1 MTEREGD
8 VAATDTLRE
17 MLHRIE
23 NTTALDS
30 AGKAVQAVAGPLT
43 RSDAMK
49 TALSGTWLGHR
60 LHPLL
65 TDVPIGAWTSA
76 AVLDVFGG
84 RHSSK
89 AARRLVGFGI
99 LAALPTAAAGMSD
112 WEDTYGGEQRI
123 ATTHALV
130 NVTGLT
136 LQLLSWRARGKGHNM
151 RGRMLS
157 MMALGGVVVGGYL
170 GGHLV
175 YNMRA
180 GVDVE
185 QGPLEAGTWHDAVA
199 MDELVGD
206 TPHAATVDGS
216 SVVLVRRGTTV
227 YALAATCSHAGG
239 PLGEGKV
246 EGNVIQCPWHGSRFH
261 LADGSIARGPAVTPQ
276 CAYET
281 RVTDGRV
288 QVRLRGRDEAA
299 IDLSV
304 V

>member
-1 MTEREGD
+1 MSATE
-8 VAATDTLRE
+8 TLRE
-17 MLHRIE
+17 TLHRIE
-23 NTTALDS
+23 HTPALDT
-30 AGKAVQAVAGPLT
+30 AGKVLQSVAGPLT
-43 RSDAMK
+43 RSDATK

-84 RHSSK
+84 RHSRK

-99 LAALPTAAAGMSD
+99 LAALPTAAAGLSD

-130 NVTGLT
+130 NATGLT
-136 LQLLSWRARGKGHNM
+136 LQLLSWRARGKGHGM
-151 RGRMLS
+151 RARMLS
-157 MMALGGVVVGGYL
+157 MLALGGVVAGGYL

-185 QGPLEAGTWHDAVA
+185 QGPLEPGAWYDAIA
-199 MDELVGD
+199 MEELVD
-206 TPHAATVDGS
+206 DEPHGATVEGS
-216 SVVLVRRGTTV
+216 SVVLVRRGSTV
-227 YALAATCSHAGG
+227 YALAGTCSHAGG

-246 EGNVIQCPWHGSRFH
+246 EGNVIQCPWHGSRFR
-261 LADGSIARGPAVTPQ
+261 LGDGSIARGPAVTPQ

-288 QVRLRGRDEAA
+288 QVRLRSREDRG

>member
-1 MTEREGD
+1 MS
-8 VAATDTLRE
+8 ATDTLRE
-17 MLHRIE
+17 LVHRIE
-23 NTTALDS
+23 STPALDT

-43 RSDAMK
+43 RSDAAK
-49 TALSGTWLGHR
+49 SALSGTWLGHR

-76 AVLDVFGG
+76 AFLDVFGG

-99 LAALPTAAAGMSD
+99 LAALPTAAAGLSD

-130 NVTGLT
+130 NAAGLT
-136 LQLLSWRARGKGHNM
+136 LQLLSWRARGKGHGM
-151 RGRMLS
+151 RGRVLS
-157 MMALGGVVVGGYL
+157 ALALGGVAAGGYL

-185 QGPLEAGTWHDAVA
+185 QGALEPGAWHDAA
-199 MDELVGD
+199 ALDELPED
-206 TPHAATVDGS
+206 APHAATVDGS
-216 SVVLVRRGTTV
+216 SVVLVRRGSTV

-239 PLGEGKV
+239 PLGDGKV
-246 EGNVIQCPWHGSRFH
+246 EGNEIVCPWHGSRFH
-261 LADGSIARGPAVTPQ
+261 LGDGSIARGPAVTPQ

-288 QVRLRGRDEAA
+288 HVRLRSRDERA
-299 IDLSV
+299 IDLSAV
-304 V
+304 

>member
-1 MTEREGD
+1 M
-8 VAATDTLRE
+8 TDTLRE
-17 MLHRIE
+17 TLHRIE
-23 NTTALDS
+23 STSALDS
-30 AGKAVQAVAGPLT
+30 AGKVLQSVAGTLT
-43 RSDAMK
+43 RSDAAK

-76 AVLDVFGG
+76 AFLDVFGG

-99 LAALPTAAAGMSD
+99 VAALPTAAAGLSD

-130 NVTGLT
+130 NTTGLL
-136 LQLLSWRARGKGHNM
+136 LQMLSWRARGKGHGL
-151 RGRMLS
+151 RGRVLS
-157 MMALGGVVVGGYL
+157 MLALGGVVAGGYL

-180 GVDVE
+180 GVDVD
-185 QGPLEAGTWHDAVA
+185 QGPLEPGAWHDAVGL
-199 MDELVGD
+199 DELAD
-206 TPHAATVDGS
+206 DQPHGATIDGAT
-216 SVVLVRRGTTV
+216 VVLVRRGSTV

-239 PLGEGKV
+239 PLADGTV
-246 EGNVIQCPWHGSRFH
+246 EGNVIQCPWHGSRFR
-261 LADGSIARGPAVTPQ
+261 LGDGSIARGPAVTPQ

-288 QVRLRGRDEAA
+288 QVRLRARDEQDV
-299 IDLSV
+299 DLSAV
-304 V
+304 